1 MSTSATDAAAV
12 AGALADDAR
21 RSAFA
26 AVQLGATTLDA
37 VCQATGLN
45 AAQAGKALGKLAET
59 GLVVQRDGALVVDGA
74 AIQSAARAALSRP
87 ASTEH
92 ADAPAEARK
101 VLTAFVQDGRLTSI
115 PSSHGKR
122 LVILDWLAQLFEPGR
137 RYSEQMVNLLLGQRH
152 ADTAALRRYLV
163 DEEFLTRED
172 GIYWRSGGTV
182 DPPTD
187 AAGSGPG

>member
-1 MSTSATDAAAV
+1 MSTSGTDAAAI

-21 RSAFA
+21 RSVFA
-26 AVQLGATTLDA
+26 AVQLGAGTLDE
-37 VCQATGLN
+37 VCAATALN
-45 AAQAGKALGKLAET
+45 AAQAGKALGKLAEV
-59 GLVVQRDGALVVDGA
+59 GLVVQRDGALVVDGS
-74 AIQSAARAALSRP
+74 AIQAAARAALSRP

-172 GIYWRSGGTV
+172 GVYWRSGGTV
-182 DPPTD
+182 
-187 AAGSGPG
+187 AAPEGAEPGDG